1 MTCEP
6 ACQWILPARHK
17 IAAHTRPEWQL
28 WTPQSIDPVWSG
40 PWSQQL
46 HSSGACHS
54 RTWKDL
60 DLSCKASSC
69 IFCYSSWF
77 YFNAFIP
84 SCLGLSSTPIS
95 DHDILKFQCVL
106 DWIRLP
112 QIYKESTCLSSW
124 WFFTSWRMSVKSS
137 MCDLLYLGR
146 QTWNLQ
152 HRSHVADCIPNTSNQ
167 MVHQNLGSMAGNE
180 LAGLANGHLGQ
191 GLRIFRISQGG
202 ESSNKLCHALS
213 ALLLDRHS

>member
-1 MTCEP
+1 M
-6 ACQWILPARHK
+6 LLFH
-17 IAAHTRPEWQL
+17 L
-28 WTPQSIDPVWSG
+28 VLD
-40 PWSQQL
+40 
-46 HSSGACHS
+46 S
-54 RTWKDL
+54 RL
-60 DLSCKASSC
+60 L
-69 IFCYSSWF
+69 
-77 YFNAFIP
+77 
-84 SCLGLSSTPIS
+84 LS

-180 LAGLANGHLGQ
+180 LAGLANGQ
-191 GLRIFRISQGG
+191 GIENLSHQSGRWIFKQALPCSISFVAWPALIKCQGAINMSIFRMPIRISDASDLKTQP
-202 ESSNKLCHALS
+202 
-213 ALLLDRHS
+213 